1 MSNIQFFFEDIKP
14 VTFNKN
20 LLNQQIKYL
29 IRTENYKTGDISII
43 FCSDEYLLQM
53 NEQYLKHDYYTDIIT
68 FDYVGESV
76 ISGDLFISID
86 RVRENADKFNA
97 KFKVELYR
105 VVFHGVLHLAGYKD
119 KSEEDKK
126 LMRSM
131 EDFYL
136 HAVDFSEEE
145 L

>member
-1 MSNIQFFFEDIKP
+1 VSNIQFFFEDIQP
-14 VTFNKN
+14 VKFNKN